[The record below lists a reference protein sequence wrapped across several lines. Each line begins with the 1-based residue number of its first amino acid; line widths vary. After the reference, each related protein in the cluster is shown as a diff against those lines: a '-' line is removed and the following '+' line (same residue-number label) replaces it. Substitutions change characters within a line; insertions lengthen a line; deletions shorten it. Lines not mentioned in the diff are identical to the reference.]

1 MTPEAVVL
9 REQHRLVA
17 GGLGDARRV
26 LEVGCGHGALAAM
39 LAGEGREVTAV
50 DLMLPVERPSPAV
63 RWIEGHFVALSDAD
77 FGDAFDAVAFTTSL
91 HHIAALDDAL
101 ARAESLLR
109 PGGRLVLDEFD
120 LAAPDAACARWYYD
134 VQELLAA
141 AGAYPA
147 DRIDDGADAEPRAR
161 WLAAHEH
168 HGEPPLHPG
177 ASMITAVEA
186 RFDGTRV
193 ERGPYLYRYIC
204 GGLDGPHAGALAE
217 TVLALERRRITSGL
231 LPAVGLA
238 LTAARRWSAALSC
251 GVHRTSFGAG
261 QL

>member
-1 MTPEAVVL
+1 VTPDAVVL
-9 REQHRLVA
+9 REQHCLVA
-17 GGLGDARRV
+17 GALGDARRV
-26 LEVGCGHGALAAM
+26 LEVGCGRGALATM
-39 LAGEGREVTAV
+39 LASEGREVTAV
-50 DLMLPVERPSPAV
+50 DLVLPAERPSPTV
-63 RWIEGHFVALSDAD
+63 RWIEGDFVTLSGAD
-77 FGDAFDAVAFTTSL
+77 LGDAFDAVAFTTSL

-101 ARAESLLR
+101 ARVESLLR
-109 PGGRLVLDEFD
+109 PGGCLVLDEFD
-120 LAAPDAACARWYYD
+120 VAAPDAAGARWYYD

-168 HGEPPLHPG
+168 HGEPSLHPG
-177 ASMITAVEA
+177 ASMIAAVDA
-186 RFDGTRV
+186 RFRGIHI

-204 GGLDGPHAGALAE
+204 KGLDGPHAGTLAE

-238 LTAARRWSAALSC
+238 ITAARR
-251 GVHRTSFGAG
+251 
-261 QL
+261 